1 MEIIWGNVLKL
12 FSPAGTLGDQKPQR
26 YTGLKGGKKRGHWP
40 GLIGGGEILKVG
52 RKNPERLA
60 SWDESLWPR
69 GCDHGVRG
77 GAPEFVSQQ

>member
-1 MEIIWGNVLKL
+1 MGGSKTSEVH
-12 FSPAGTLGDQKPQR
+12 R
-26 YTGLKGGKKRGHWP
+26 LKGGKKRGHWP

-60 SWDESLWPR
+60 SWEESLWPR